1 MSGISPSLMVFFGEV
16 ELKIKPKLI
25 FLLKK
30 YPLREGEGGHVVRID
45 LHVGG
50 TCRTSIGGLS
60 FLFSPNLTY
69 LEQRKLGLYQTHKV
83 ISSSMNSSLA
93 LP

>member
-1 MSGISPSLMVFFGEV
+1 MAVSP
-16 ELKIKPKLI
+16 
-25 FLLKK
+25 
-30 YPLREGEGGHVVRID
+30 REGEGGHVVRID

-69 LEQRKLGLYQTHKV
+69 LEQRKLGFYQTHKGDFFLYELEFGIAMKMGTKSFSRV
-83 ISSSMNSSLA
+83 TKFA
-93 LP
+93 KYGT

>member
-1 MSGISPSLMVFFGEV
+1 MLSL
-16 ELKIKPKLI
+16 PK
-25 FLLKK
+25 KK
-30 YPLREGEGGHVVRID
+30 TVADKVLAVPLREGEGGHVVRID

-69 LEQRKLGLYQTHKV
+69 LEQRKLGFYQTHKV